1 MSLPLPIT
9 VIGDGAMA
17 TVIALLLHQQG
28 SRVTLWSPMPDHA
41 DAMIQT
47 RRNDRYLPGH
57 PLPDAMHLTAA
68 PADVADAQI
77 IVNAIPTQF
86 VRSVWTRLAPHAPQG
101 APVVSVAKGIE
112 NNTLLRPTQIIAEVL
127 GDAGVTPG
135 PLASLSGPTIAGE
148 LARRLPATMCAACED
163 ANFARRIQDLFRTDW
178 LRIYTHDDLL
188 GVELAGAGKNV
199 IAIAAGV
206 VDGLAAGYNAK
217 SALLARGLAEITRLG
232 VAMGA
237 RAETFFGIT
246 GVGDLATTCFS
257 PEGRNRS
264 CGELLGKGLSRTEAL
279 KKIPGVVEG
288 VDTTISMV
296 ALAQRHKV
304 EMPITAAVHRVLFED
319 LDPLAAI
326 GQLMTR
332 EPKAEQVG

>member
-1 MSLPLPIT
+1 
-9 VIGDGAMA
+9 
-17 TVIALLLHQQG
+17 
-28 SRVTLWSPMPDHA
+28 
-41 DAMIQT
+41 
-47 RRNDRYLPGH
+47 
-57 PLPDAMHLTAA
+57 
-68 PADVADAQI
+68 
-77 IVNAIPTQF
+77 
-86 VRSVWTRLAPHAPQG
+86 
-101 APVVSVAKGIE
+101 
-112 NNTLLRPTQIIAEVL
+112 
-127 GDAGVTPG
+127 
-135 PLASLSGPTIAGE
+135 
-148 LARRLPATMCAACED
+148 MCAACED